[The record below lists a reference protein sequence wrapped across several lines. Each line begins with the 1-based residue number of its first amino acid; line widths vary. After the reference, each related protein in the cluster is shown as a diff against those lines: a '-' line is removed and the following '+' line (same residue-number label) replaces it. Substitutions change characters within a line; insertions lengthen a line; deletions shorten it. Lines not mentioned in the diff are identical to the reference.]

1 MSNNKLTM
9 SKVLCFIRLDTISFL
24 IFIPLLARAYDFA
37 VNIVMLINITI
48 TTNKT
53 HNIHESIYVFYGQE
67 YVLIYSEWESELDF
81 SFAINLISDFDS
93 VSESDSESE
102 SSLGPINLDICIFFT
117 LYLHSFKST
126 WG

>member
-1 MSNNKLTM
+1 M
-9 SKVLCFIRLDTISFL
+9 
-24 IFIPLLARAYDFA
+24 ARAYDFA

-93 VSESDSESE
+93 VSESDFESE
-102 SSLGPINLDICIFFT
+102 SSLAPVNLDICIFFYSIFA
-117 LYLHSFKST
+117 LF
-126 WG
+126 